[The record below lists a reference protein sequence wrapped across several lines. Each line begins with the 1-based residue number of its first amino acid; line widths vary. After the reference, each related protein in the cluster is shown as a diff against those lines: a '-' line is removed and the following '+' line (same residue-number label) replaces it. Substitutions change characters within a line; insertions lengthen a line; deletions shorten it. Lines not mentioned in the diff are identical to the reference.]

1 MVEFFKE
8 IGLIKNVNIMVI
20 NYFKIKMY
28 IKANIIMGK
37 WMVMEFINGQVD
49 KFIMGNLEMAINKG
63 KVFGEDYKIN
73 NIMERGKI
81 INQTDMESL
90 NIKIMIN
97 IKVNLKIVWKM
108 EKDIKFFR
116 IMITLKDNIQ
126 MGNLTD
132 LENIRNLME
141 VDIKDILKMGIN
153 KAMEN
158 GLKT

>member
-1 MVEFFKE
+1 
-8 IGLIKNVNIMVI
+8 
-20 NYFKIKMY
+20 
-28 IKANIIMGK
+28 
-37 WMVMEFINGQVD
+37 
-49 KFIMGNLEMAINKG
+49 
-63 KVFGEDYKIN
+63 
-73 NIMERGKI
+73 
-81 INQTDMESL
+81 
-90 NIKIMIN
+90 
-97 IKVNLKIVWKM
+97 M